1 MSLEENICYIF
12 GSCEPAISNAPEKS
26 NGSLFI
32 AADNGFNRMKAI
44 HLSPD
49 VIIGDFDSAPLTDE
63 MKVSEAQIIRHPT
76 EKDDTDLMLAIKL
89 GFSRGFKDF
98 RIYGCIGGERF
109 DHSVATLQSL
119 SYVAQNGGRAT
130 AYGKGGNKR
139 YALTVIKNSSLK
151 LKKTDSGYVSVFS
164 LCEKS
169 EGVSISGLKY
179 SLSDATLTSAFPL
192 GASNGFCGSE
202 AEISVENGVLLVIYD
217 LI

>member
-1 MSLEENICYIF
+1 MSSEENICYIF
-12 GSCEPAISNAPEKS
+12 GSCEPAILNAPEKRS
-26 NGSLFI
+26 GSLFI
-32 AADNGFNRMKAI
+32 AADNGFNRMRAI
-44 HLSPD
+44 SLSPD
-49 VIIGDFDSAPLTDE
+49 VIIGDFDSAPLTEGIKDSGAE
-63 MKVSEAQIIRHPT
+63 IIKHPT

-98 RIYGCIGGERF
+98 RIYGCIGGQRF

-119 SYVAQNGGRAT
+119 SYVAQNGGRAI
-130 AYGKGGNKR
+130 AYGESKSNR
-139 YALTVIKNSSLK
+139 YALTVINNSSLK
-151 LKKTDSGYVSVFS
+151 LGKADSGYVSVFS

-169 EGVSISGLKY
+169 EGVSINGLKY

-202 AEISVENGVLLVIYD
+202 AEISVKNGSLLVIYD